1 MKTIYLEVDD
11 SSYQA
16 ILNFIK
22 LLPENRC
29 RVLEG
34 DELSKEEK
42 QHIDQCVAQ
51 IELDDLSEFEDFEIV
66 KQQL

>member
-29 RVLEG
+29 RVLED

-42 QHIDQCVAQ
+42 QHIDQCLAQ
-51 IELDDLSEFEDFEIV
+51 IELGDLSEFEDFEIV

>member
-1 MKTIYLEVDD
+1 MKTIHLEVED

-29 RVLEG
+29 RVLD
-34 DELSKEEK
+34 DEILSVEEQQHVKNCLSQIK
-42 QHIDQCVAQ
+42 QGNYSDFDDFDTIKS
-51 IELDDLSEFEDFEIV
+51 EL
-66 KQQL
+66 